1 MENQTEINEDAEI
14 KPDKPVFKYKIGAFG
29 TAVFLNDIEG
39 RSVPSV
45 VLEKSYT
52 KDGTNWKHKKMTLLN
67 TTEIDKLICVLQET
81 KKALYTES
89 FQ

>member
-1 MENQTEINEDAEI
+1 MA
-14 KPDKPVFKYKIGAFG
+14 DKPVFEFKIGAFK
-29 TAVFLNDIEG
+29 TAVFLHEIEG

-52 KDGTNWKHKKMTLLN
+52 KDGTNWEHQKMTLLN
-67 TTEIDKLICVLQET
+67 AQEADKLICVLQET